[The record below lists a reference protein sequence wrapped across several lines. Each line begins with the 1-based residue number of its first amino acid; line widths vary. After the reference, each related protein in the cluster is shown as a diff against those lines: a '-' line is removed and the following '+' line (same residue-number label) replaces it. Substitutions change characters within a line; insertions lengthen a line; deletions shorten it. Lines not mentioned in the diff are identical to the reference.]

1 MRVEMQ
7 LSHLLVSA
15 VDTVFASLG
24 LWFLFCFFLSFKN
37 WEQRWHLPWNTL
49 QGPEPRARSRK
60 WARGLQSSC

>member
-1 MRVEMQ
+1 MQ

-15 VDTVFASLG
+15 VDTVLCISGPLVFVL
-24 LWFLFCFFLSFKN
+24 FFLSFKN